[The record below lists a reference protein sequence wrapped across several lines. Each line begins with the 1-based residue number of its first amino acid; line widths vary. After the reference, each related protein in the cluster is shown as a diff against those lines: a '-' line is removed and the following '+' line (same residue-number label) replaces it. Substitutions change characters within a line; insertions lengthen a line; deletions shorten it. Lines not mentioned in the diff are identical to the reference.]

1 MGAEYSVDVC
11 RSLTASFRACGLE
24 RPLRRDRY
32 DPGDVVAFEVTPVP
46 ARAGGEQ
53 SRVRLLIESFV
64 GGGFAGQVYRVRVLD
79 IDGGDIPGLVAD
91 RVYALKILVPPG
103 SFSRF
108 FRNFVFWVGFQG
120 PFQLQSN
127 PAAARAGALWQKLIR
142 RAARV
147 RFGTEEV
154 VNDIHAT
161 CVDPTLGSCGE
172 ISDWV
177 DGRTWHLEVD
187 DRMDLLRRWH
197 RGLPV
202 DSEHLG
208 SPEYRAKK
216 EFMARFV
223 GLLHDVGAHEFAR
236 QYEWSTWKSQPNCL
250 KRTATEGDPTT
261 GLVAV
266 DFRAGLALLPF
277 LPMSPGDFRLI
288 AEGIRRGSLVQFDR
302 GDLRRLDAFA
312 AEHAADFVD
321 LAEARAELREA
332 EAIYRDSL
340 PDITHHHVRLFT
352 SARLWS
358 TLLDS
363 AVRGW
368 RVRNLVDDE
377 HERRFRSSRL
387 CTLTFGALGFL
398 PFGGAILRRVWG
410 RADWRAHARRLL
422 TERSYFQRALRGK
435 MAERTIRWHRA
446 GRVDAARAPR
456 VASSLGRYLAHAL
469 LAILPVGMHKF
480 LSDGAYARARL
491 HHVFVRPIR
500 LYFDA
505 ALREQWLRDMVTEG
519 RQKRIIREEDAAT
532 ILSQIGEPFIQKYLK
547 SLAVHVCTLPVTQIV
562 SVLLAVLY
570 VWTHPELPRAQAWA
584 TGAGIIA
591 LFQVIPVSPG
601 SLTRGLYVLY
611 LVIRERN
618 FKDYNIAV
626 FLGFF
631 KYVGYLAFPIQMTYR
646 YPTLAR
652 FMAAHWA
659 TEAVHAVPVFGEAGA
674 LLEHKVFGLFYNWPL
689 TLRRRMRLR
698 AELRAR
704 RRPRDWHVPVCA
716 LAAVAIFGM
725 VEALFLRTS
734 GALPTLRDIWWLAA
748 ALPLACGAIV
758 TLAARGASLPRRLL
772 AAVFCGAGIGL
783 LSTALIAWIAGAGDV
798 GAGDLATRAVWR
810 IFAFAVL
817 SPLGAILTEL
827 QLPEPSVPGSAH
839 EHALQGTVNRDPQVV
854 EECVEHGNHE

>member
-1 MGAEYSVDVC
+1 MATEYSVDVC
-11 RSLTASFRACGLE
+11 RSLAACVREGRLE
-24 RPLRRDRY
+24 RPLRRERH
-32 DPGDVVAFEVTPVP
+32 DPGDVVTYEVTPVP
-46 ARAGGEQ
+46 AGTGGERP
-53 SRVRLLIESFV
+53 RVRLVVESFV
-64 GGGFAGQVYRVRVLD
+64 GGGFAGQVYRARVLD
-79 IDGGDIPGLVAD
+79 IEGGAVPGLGAD
-91 RVYALKILVPPG
+91 RVHALKILLPPS
-103 SFSRF
+103 SFSRL
-108 FRNFVFWVGFQG
+108 FRNFVFWIGFQG

-142 RAARV
+142 RGARV
-147 RFGTEEV
+147 RFGTEKV

-161 CVDPTLGSCGE
+161 FVDSALGSCGE

-187 DRMDLLRRWH
+187 DRMDLLRRWQ
-197 RGLPV
+197 RGRPV
-202 DSEHLG
+202 DPERLG

-223 GLLHDVGAHEFAR
+223 TLLHDMGAHEFAR

-250 KRTATEGDPTT
+250 KRNDTEGDPAA

-288 AEGIRRGSLVQFDR
+288 AEGLRRRSLVQFDR
-302 GDLRRLDAFA
+302 GDLGRLEAFA
-312 AEHAADFVD
+312 AEHPADFAD
-321 LAEARAELREA
+321 LTEAFAELREA
-332 EAIYRDSL
+332 ERIYRDSL
-340 PDITHHHVRLFT
+340 LDLTHHHVRLLT
-352 SARLWS
+352 SVRLRS
-358 TLLDS
+358 TLLES

-377 HERRFRSSRL
+377 HERRFQRSRS
-387 CTLTFGALGFL
+387 LTIAFGLAGFL

-410 RADWRAHARRLL
+410 RADWRAHYRRSF
-422 TERSYFQRALRGK
+422 TERSYLWNALRAR
-435 MAERTIRWHRA
+435 MAERTIHWHRA
-446 GRVDAARAPR
+446 GRVDAERARL
-456 VASSLGRYLAHAL
+456 VASSFRHHFVHSL
-469 LAILPVGMHKF
+469 LAILPKGMHKF
-480 LSDGAYARARL
+480 LSDGGYARERL
-491 HHVFVRPIR
+491 HYVFVRPIR

-519 RQKRIIREEDAAT
+519 RQKRIIREEDATA
-532 ILSQIGEPFIQKYLK
+532 ILSQVGEPFIQKYLK

-584 TGAGIIA
+584 TGVGIIA
-591 LFQVIPVSPG
+591 LFQVTPVSPG
-601 SLTRGLYVLY
+601 SLTRGLYVLF

-659 TEAVHAVPVFGEAGA
+659 TEAVHTVPVFGEGGA

-698 AELRAR
+698 ARLRSR
-704 RRPRDWHVPVCA
+704 QRPRDWPVPVCA
-716 LAAVAIFGM
+716 LAVVAAFATA
-725 VEALFLRTS
+725 EALHLRAAGT
-734 GALPTLRDIWWLAA
+734 LPTLREIWWLAA
-748 ALPLACGAIV
+748 VLPLVCGAVV
-758 TLAARGASLPRRLL
+758 TLAAGGASLTRRLL
-772 AAVFCGAGIGL
+772 AAVFCGVSVGVV
-783 LSTALIAWIAGAGDV
+783 STAITAQFAAPNAAGP
-798 GAGDLATRAVWR
+798 GALATTAAWR
-810 IFAFAVL
+810 VFAFGVL
-817 SPLGAILTEL
+817 SPVGAILAEL
-827 QLPEPSVPGSAH
+827 QLPEPCAPGPAH
-839 EHALQGTVNRDPQVV
+839 EHTLHGSVDRDAHVV
-854 EECVEHGNHE
+854 EESVEHGNHE